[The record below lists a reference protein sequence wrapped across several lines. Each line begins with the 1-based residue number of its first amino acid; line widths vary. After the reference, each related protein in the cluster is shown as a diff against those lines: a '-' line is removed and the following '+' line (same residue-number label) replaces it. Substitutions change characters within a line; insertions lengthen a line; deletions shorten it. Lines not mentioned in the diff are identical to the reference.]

1 MVYAASAVQ
10 AWLSRVSPGRRHR
23 AGLAPFQDGALPLG
37 TASAARAPGHR
48 HAAATATA
56 VIASRKRHARLALVF
71 SYGTFGLGYIVP
83 ATFLPVMA
91 RDLVA
96 DPLVFGASWPVFG
109 LAAIAS
115 TYLAS
120 AASARYGNRAT
131 WMVGQ
136 IAMAVGLLV
145 VILLPS
151 IIGIA
156 VAATCVGG
164 TFVLVTL
171 VGVNEAHRL
180 ESGAGRRLIGR

>member
-1 MVYAASAVQ
+1 P
-10 AWLSRVSPGRRHR
+10 RTHR
-23 AGLAPFQDGALPLG
+23 D
-37 TASAARAPGHR
+37 
-48 HAAATATA
+48 
-56 VIASRKRHARLALVF
+56 RLALVF

-96 DPLVFGASWPVFG
+96 DPLVFGAAWPVFG

-131 WMVGQ
+131 WMAGQ
-136 IAMAVGLLV
+136 LTMACGLLV

-151 IIGIA
+151 ITGIV

-180 ESGAGRRLIGR
+180 EGGAGQRLIGAMTVAFASGQILGPMAAALALDVTGSLSPALAGAAGLLVVGA